1 MSFHNT
7 ALIGA
12 SGQGG
17 GYNLES
23 SLRFRGG
30 QNLRRTPSSTSNRR
44 TYTLSF
50 WLKRG
55 AIGTS
60 PYVFEQYYDANTRSI
75 LYINSSGTE
84 SFNMFSR
91 IGGTN
96 YQVQCNAVCR
106 DPSAWYHLVISIDT
120 TQATASNRVKI
131 WVNGEQQTSLS
142 VPAGYPPQ
150 NSDTAINTT
159 GEFVIGGSQN
169 NGSYGSYYD
178 GYITEFNFVD
188 GQALTPSDFGETDT
202 ITGVW
207 KPKEYLGTYGTNG
220 FYLPFTGEITPSVTA
235 GFGGTAE
242 NVLYD
247 DTSYLIS
254 NTTTGSSFDLVEY
267 DFGESI
273 NMIDYNIQDLKF
285 TGGTST
291 FRIYT
296 SDVGGSLSNYTER
309 ASLSVSSSF
318 QNYTGNLGVT
328 ARYVKIRATN
338 FGTNGQAHL
347 NYFNVDVDSSVFSDN
362 SGNANN
368 WTPNNINVVA
378 DMMNDV
384 PTLTDEDIGNFAT
397 WNPLTKESSITTTNA
412 NLSFNATTTS
422 GNHRLI
428 RASHGM
434 TSGKYYWE
442 VNVNNSSNV
451 DIVGVSSMDFNGNPL
466 NNYVG
471 GHLASAGY
479 GYNTSNGQWYRNGF
493 NLGSVTNP
501 PAFPSSGIIGV
512 AFDADN
518 GKLYFHTNGTWINSA
533 DPVAGTNA
541 NFTASTIQSG
551 YLPAISTYNNQ
562 GTWTANFGQRPFK
575 YTPPAGYLKLNT
587 YNLPDSNIVDGS
599 QYFYT
604 QTYTGD
610 GALSRSFTGLPFTPD
625 LVWNKD
631 RTTAYNHRLTD
642 TVRGVKNELY
652 SNGTNVETDSYST
665 YGGVTSFDTNGYT
678 ISTGGTAGN
687 FIANISGDAQV
698 SWLWRGSDAS
708 PVSNTD
714 GTITSTVSANT
725 TSGFSIVTWTGDG
738 GSNQSVGHGL
748 SEQPDMVIIKKRNK
762 SENWYVASTSSGYDT
777 NLAYHLHLNTT
788 GAVDGNNDP
797 YYLNNIGSVADRLLL
812 ANGTSNN
819 GGNENGINYV
829 AYCWHS
835 VDGYSKIGSY
845 TGNGSTDGPFV
856 YTGFRPAFVL
866 IKLTSASGG
875 NWHILDTSR
884 DTYNL
889 MINNLY
895 PNASNAE
902 STSDHF
908 RCDTVSNGFKLRT
921 SNTQSNYSG
930 QTFIYMAFAEN
941 PFKNSLA
948 R

>member
-30 QNLRRTPSSTSNRR
+30 QNLRRTPLSTSNRR

-562 GTWTANFGQRPFK
+562 GTWTANFGQRPFA
-575 YTPPAGYLKLNT
+575 YTPPTGFKKLNT
-587 YNLPDSNIVDGS
+587 YNLPDSTIKDGS
-599 QYFYT
+599 QYFNPVL
-604 QTYTGD
+604 YTGN
-610 GALSRSFTGLPFTPD
+610 GTSQSITGVGFSPD
-625 LVWNKD
+625 LVWVKSRN
-631 RTTAYNHRLTD
+631 TASYWHNLVD
-642 TVRGVKNELY
+642 TVRGNTKYLF
-652 SNGTNVETDSYST
+652 SNDTTSETTQTT
-665 YGGVTSFDTNGYT
+665 YLTSFDSDGFSIGSNANWNNNGTTYV
-678 ISTGGTAGN
+678 AWN
-687 FIANISGDAQV
+687 
-698 SWLWRGSDAS
+698 WRASDSS
-708 PVSNTD
+708 PVTNTN

-725 TSGFSIVTWTGDG
+725 DSGFSVVSYTGNSTNG
-738 GSNQSVGHGL
+738 ATIGHGL
-748 SEQPDMVIIKKRNK
+748 GVAPKIVIVKNRDGGWQWIVDISNITGT
-762 SENWYVASTSSGYDT
+762 TSD
-777 NLAYHLHLNTT
+777 H
-788 GAVDGNNDP
+788 
-797 YYLNNIGSVADRLLL
+797 LLL
-812 ANGTSNN
+812 NSTAAKNSSNTYFSAKPTSTVFSVNGASYSDTGTSPYKY
-819 GGNENGINYV
+819 I
-829 AYCWHS
+829 AYCFAD
-835 VDGYSKIGSY
+835 VEGFSKFGSY
-845 TGNGSTDGPFV
+845 TGNGSADGPFI
-856 YTGFRPAFVL
+856 YTGFDVKFLLYKNVDAAISWVIYDNVRDPNGNPQSYYL
-866 IKLTSASGG
+866 LPNSSGAEG
-875 NWHILDTSR
+875 TTPDAVDFLSNGFKIR
-884 DTYNL
+884 
-889 MINNLY
+889 Y
-895 PNASNAE
+895 PNASINV
-902 STSDHF
+902 T
-908 RCDTVSNGFKLRT
+908 
-921 SNTQSNYSG
+921 G
-930 QTFIYMAFAEN
+930 QNHIYMAFAEN

>member
-562 GTWTANFGQRPFK
+562 GTWTANFGQRPFA
-575 YTPPAGYLKLNT
+575 YTPPTGFKKLNT
-587 YNLPDSNIVDGS
+587 YNLPDSTIKDGS
-599 QYFYT
+599 QYFNPVL
-604 QTYTGD
+604 YTGN
-610 GALSRSFTGLPFTPD
+610 GTSQSITGVGFSPD
-625 LVWNKD
+625 LVWVKSRN
-631 RTTAYNHRLTD
+631 TASYWHNLVD
-642 TVRGVKNELY
+642 TVRGNTKYLF
-652 SNGTNVETDSYST
+652 SNDTTSETTQTT
-665 YGGVTSFDTNGYT
+665 YLTSFDSDGFSIGSNANWNNNGTTYV
-678 ISTGGTAGN
+678 AWN
-687 FIANISGDAQV
+687 
-698 SWLWRGSDAS
+698 WRASDSS
-708 PVSNTD
+708 PVTNTD

-725 TSGFSIVTWTGDG
+725 DSGFSVVSYTGNSTNG
-738 GSNQSVGHGL
+738 ATIGHGL
-748 SEQPDMVIIKKRNK
+748 GVAPKIVIVKNRDGGWQWIVDISNITGT
-762 SENWYVASTSSGYDT
+762 TSD
-777 NLAYHLHLNTT
+777 H
-788 GAVDGNNDP
+788 
-797 YYLNNIGSVADRLLL
+797 LLL
-812 ANGTSNN
+812 NSTAAKNSSNTYFSAKPTSTVFSVNGASYSDTGTSPYKY
-819 GGNENGINYV
+819 I
-829 AYCWHS
+829 AYCFAD
-835 VDGYSKIGSY
+835 VEGFSKFGSY
-845 TGNGSTDGPFV
+845 TGNGSADGPFI
-856 YTGFRPAFVL
+856 YTGFDVKFLLYKNVDAAISWVIYDNVRDPNGNPQSYYL
-866 IKLTSASGG
+866 LPNSSGAEG
-875 NWHILDTSR
+875 TTPDAVDFLSNGFKIR
-884 DTYNL
+884 
-889 MINNLY
+889 Y
-895 PNASNAE
+895 PNASINV
-902 STSDHF
+902 T
-908 RCDTVSNGFKLRT
+908 
-921 SNTQSNYSG
+921 G
-930 QTFIYMAFAEN
+930 QNHIYMAFAEN

>member
-384 PTLTDEDIGNFAT
+384 PTLTDEDTANFAT
-397 WNPLTKESSITTTNA
+397 LNPLSETS
-412 NLSFNATTTS
+412 NLTTS
-422 GNHRLI
+422 NGNLTVANSTTESQHRLI
-428 RASHGM
+428 RGTMGM
-434 TSGKYYWE
+434 STGKYYWE
-442 VNVNNSSNV
+442 LNVNNSANV
-451 DIVGVSSMDFNGNPL
+451 DEVGIINSSYNGTDNTVV
-466 NNYVG
+466 N
-471 GHLASAGY
+471 ASNGFAY
-479 GYNTSNGQWYRNGF
+479 GYNTSNGNWYAG
-493 NLGSVTNP
+493 GGWTSDGTTP
-501 PAFPSSGIIGV
+501 PAFPSSGIIGI

-518 GKLYFHTNGTWINSA
+518 GKLYFHRNGTWINSA
-533 DPVAGTNA
+533 NPSAGTGANA
-541 NFTASTIQSG
+541 TYTGSETEF
-551 YLPAISTYNNQ
+551 LPAISIYYSTGAWNI
-562 GTWTANFGQRPFK
+562 NFGQRPFA
-575 YTPPAGYLKLNT
+575 YTPPTGYKKLNT
-587 YNLPDSNIVDGS
+587 YNLPDSTIKDGS
-599 QYFYT
+599 QYFNPVL
-604 QTYTGD
+604 YTGN
-610 GALSRSFTGLPFTPD
+610 GTSQSITGVGFSPD
-625 LVWNKD
+625 LVWVKSRN
-631 RTTAYNHRLTD
+631 TASYWHNLVD
-642 TVRGVKNELY
+642 TVRGNTKYLF
-652 SNGTNVETDSYST
+652 SNDTTSETTQTT
-665 YGGVTSFDTNGYT
+665 YLTSFDSDGFSIGSNANWNNNGTTYV
-678 ISTGGTAGN
+678 AWN
-687 FIANISGDAQV
+687 
-698 SWLWRGSDAS
+698 WRASDSS
-708 PVSNTD
+708 PVTNTD

-725 TSGFSIVTWTGDG
+725 DSGFSVVSYTGNSTNG
-738 GSNQSVGHGL
+738 ATIGHGL
-748 SEQPDMVIIKKRNK
+748 GVAPKIVIVKNRDGGWQWIVDISNITGT
-762 SENWYVASTSSGYDT
+762 TSD
-777 NLAYHLHLNTT
+777 H
-788 GAVDGNNDP
+788 
-797 YYLNNIGSVADRLLL
+797 LLL
-812 ANGTSNN
+812 NSTAAKNSSNTYFSAKPTSTVFSVNGASYSDTGTSPYKY
-819 GGNENGINYV
+819 I
-829 AYCWHS
+829 AYCFAD
-835 VDGYSKIGSY
+835 VEGFSKFGSY
-845 TGNGSTDGPFV
+845 TGNGSADGPFI
-856 YTGFRPAFVL
+856 YTGFDVKFLLYKNVDAAISWVIYDNVRDPNGNPQSYYL
-866 IKLTSASGG
+866 LPNSSGAEG
-875 NWHILDTSR
+875 TTPDAVDFLSNGFKIR
-884 DTYNL
+884 
-889 MINNLY
+889 Y
-895 PNASNAE
+895 PNASINV
-902 STSDHF
+902 T
-908 RCDTVSNGFKLRT
+908 
-921 SNTQSNYSG
+921 G
-930 QTFIYMAFAEN
+930 QNHIYMAFAEN